1 MNLSLSKIVRKV
13 VFQRS
18 NITRTFSDK
27 ITIKT
32 GTRVTEI
39 KPIKMKETDVFD
51 PKHHLKPIPAVLP
64 ESCGDAIDIDE
75 VEEEEMWVTGPA
87 GLEWGGPTR
96 GGKRPEPTRYGD
108 WERKGRVTDF

>member
-108 WERKGRVTDF
+108 